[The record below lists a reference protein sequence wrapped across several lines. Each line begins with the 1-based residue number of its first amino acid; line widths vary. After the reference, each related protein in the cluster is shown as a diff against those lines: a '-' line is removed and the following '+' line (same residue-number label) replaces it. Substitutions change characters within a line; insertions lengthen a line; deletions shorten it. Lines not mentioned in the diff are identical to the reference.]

1 MHPILVIV
9 MGWIGVNFAVPAL
22 IYYRRAPEF
31 RHRVFK
37 WTAGGLASIHDRVA
51 VHALVRSTL
60 R

>member
-9 MGWIGVNFAVPAL
+9 IGWIGVNFAVPAL

-37 WTAGGLASIHDRVA
+37 WTAGGLSPIHDRVA
-51 VHALVRSTL
+51 AHALVRSTL